1 MNTVESSETGLSMRL
16 VRQFDVNSGGFVS
29 RLDVLYGF
37 SVLRPELAV
46 RIVSARGPALE
57 VDDEL

>member
-16 VRQFDVNSGGFVS
+16 VRQFDINSGGFVS
-29 RLDVLYGF
+29 RLDVLCGF
-37 SVLRPELAV
+37 SPLRPELAV
-46 RIVSARGPALE
+46 RIVSGRGPALE